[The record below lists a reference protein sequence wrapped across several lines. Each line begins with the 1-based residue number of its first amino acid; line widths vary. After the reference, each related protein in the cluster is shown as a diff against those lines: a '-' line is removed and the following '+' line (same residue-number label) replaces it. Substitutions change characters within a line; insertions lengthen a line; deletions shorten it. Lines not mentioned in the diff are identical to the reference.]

1 MKILFMGTPDF
12 AVPTLSALYDSGE
25 EIVGVVTKP
34 DQPKGR
40 GYTLTPPPVKVW
52 AEEHSLPVFQPT
64 SMKDGEFLRQMA
76 ELNITPDVAV
86 VVAYGKIL
94 PAEVLT
100 FPTHGCINVH
110 GSLLPKYRGASPMQR
125 AIMDGERISG
135 ITTMLMDEGMDT
147 GDMLGRVTV
156 EIGEND
162 DFEVFH
168 DKMAEAGAELLLKTV
183 AELKAGTLKREPQNH
198 SAATFTKKI
207 EKEELHIDFSRSA
220 RELHNLIRATSPFP
234 LSYTRLPDGRL
245 LKLVESRVSDEE
257 VSSEAAP
264 GEIISLSDGRITVK
278 CGEGALAI
286 TKLLPEG
293 KKRMDAEVFLRG
305 SRLSVGDMLG

>member
-12 AVPTLSALYDSGE
+12 AVPTLSALYESGE

-76 ELNITPDVAV
+76 ALNIAPDVAV

-94 PAEVLT
+94 PTEVLT

-147 GDMLGRVTV
+147 GDMLGRATV

-183 AELKAGTLKREPQNH
+183 AELKAGTLKREPQDH

-207 EKEELHIDFSRSA
+207 EKEELHIDFSRPA

-257 VSSEAAP
+257 VSPEAAP

-278 CGEGALAI
+278 CGEGAIAI

-293 KKRMDAEVFLRG
+293 KKRMDTEVFLRG

>member
-1 MKILFMGTPDF
+1 
-12 AVPTLSALYDSGE
+12 
-25 EIVGVVTKP
+25 
-34 DQPKGR
+34 
-40 GYTLTPPPVKVW
+40 
-52 AEEHSLPVFQPT
+52 
-64 SMKDGEFLRQMA
+64 
-76 ELNITPDVAV
+76 
-86 VVAYGKIL
+86 
-94 PAEVLT
+94 
-100 FPTHGCINVH
+100 
-110 GSLLPKYRGASPMQR
+110 MQR
-125 AIMDGERISG
+125 AIMDSERISG